1 MNYAKIVIESIQEL
15 SDGKVDS
22 TTLLADVLDSL
33 DMVELA
39 IIISDKTG
47 SETLFEQPDFFIC
60 KDVSDLITVVRDDH
74 ARN

>member
-1 MNYAKIVIESIQEL
+1 MDYTKIVIESILEVWGE
-15 SDGKVDS
+15 DVCVD
-22 TTLLADVLDSL
+22 TLLSDVLDSL

-47 SETLFEQPDFFIC
+47 SETLFEQPDFFSAII
-60 KDVSDLITVVRDDH
+60 VNDLINIVRLDH